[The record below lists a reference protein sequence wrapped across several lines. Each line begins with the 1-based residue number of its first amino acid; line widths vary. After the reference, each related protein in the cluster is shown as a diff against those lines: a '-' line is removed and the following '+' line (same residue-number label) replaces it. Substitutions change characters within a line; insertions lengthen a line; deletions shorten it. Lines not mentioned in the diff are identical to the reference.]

1 MDASLEFSLVNDET
15 YGCARI
21 EWIGSSKLT
30 ADHLYEDQNT
40 EEKSLTV
47 DAVDWLRECLVDG
60 GMDYP
65 TIQRE
70 AAKYGIT
77 TKSLRRAR
85 EKLQINPK
93 RQGQGQSHTS
103 MWVLPPSL
111 TPYSPTD
118 ALSNVGR
125 SALNGQE
132 SPNQSELFPKAPD
145 RPSNLW
151 ER

>member
-1 MDASLEFSLVNDET
+1 MKNRRIISNSVQCLECGEGIWSAHRHDYVT
-15 YGCARI
+15 CSCGKI
-21 EWIGSSKLT
+21 S
-30 ADHLYEDQNT
+30 
-40 EEKSLTV
+40 
-47 DAVDWLRECLVDG
+47 VDG